1 MTEDAKVAEVHLTIQ
16 IGGETHTLGWAHD
29 QSLLDTLFEAGISA
43 PSSCRAGKCGS
54 CVCTLVEGEVRM
66 DHNEILEE
74 EDLQEGYILGC
85 QSRPITDTVKIV
97 FE

>member
-1 MTEDAKVAEVHLTIQ
+1 MAEDAQVAETSLTIQ
-16 IGGETHTLGWAHD
+16 ISGETHRLDWPHD
-29 QSLLDTLFEAGISA
+29 QSLLDALSEAGISA
-43 PSSCRAGKCGS
+43 PFSCRAGKCGS

-85 QSRPITDTVKIV
+85 QSRPITGTVKIV